1 MLVSA
6 IIGILT
12 MAELNSIHPTPCRDV
27 ADTYHGVT
35 VVDSYRWLEDSAS
48 EQVRRWS
55 DAQNAHAR
63 TYLGGLPDLPAIRAR
78 VSEIMLAKTYGYGS
92 LKYVGDR
99 LFAVKRQPPKQQ
111 PFLLVMNWPSDPS
124 SAKVL
129 VDPNELDAQGSTAI
143 DWYMPSPDG
152 KLVAVSLSKRGSEAG
167 DVHLFDAKSGHATG
181 EIVPRVNGGTAG
193 GHLSWAADGTGF
205 FYSRYPRPGERPAA
219 DLDFYTQVY
228 FHKLGTPTQDDRY
241 EIGKDFPRIAEIKL
255 ETAKSGHVLVT
266 MQHGDGGEFEL
277 HLRSPGGTW
286 TQLSR
291 VSDQIVA
298 GVFGPKEELFLI
310 SRHGAPRG
318 ELLRLSLA
326 TPTLSAAKKI
336 VPQGK
341 DTIVSDFHRSDVVV
355 ATDTLVYVEYQLG
368 GPSEIRVFDHEGRPQ
383 PAPRQLDVSSIGGM
397 AHLRRDELLFSNVSF
412 IEPPAWYQY
421 QPQSGK
427 TEKTALA
434 TPSPV
439 EFADVQVVREF
450 ATSKDG
456 THVPLSLILPN
467 SAKLDGSNPCLVTG
481 YGGYGMSLTPG
492 FRPNNRVLVD
502 QGIIYVVAN
511 LRGGGEFGDAWHL
524 SGNLT
529 KKQNVFDDFAA
540 VLQHLISRGYTSPEH
555 LAIIGG
561 SNGGLLM
568 GATFIQ
574 HPEMVKAMVSSVGI
588 YDMLRVELSPNGA
601 FNIPEFGTVRD
612 AEQFRALLAYSPY
625 HHVKDGAKYPAI
637 LMLTGANDPRV
648 DPMQSR
654 KMTARLQAAN
664 KSPVPILLRTSANT
678 GHGMGT
684 PLAEQID
691 EQVDIYAFL
700 FEQLGIKFRV
710 GAAPPRPIGDRHL

>member
-1 MLVSA
+1 
-6 IIGILT
+6 
-12 MAELNSIHPTPCRDV
+12 
-27 ADTYHGVT
+27 
-35 VVDSYRWLEDSAS
+35 
-48 EQVRRWS
+48 
-55 DAQNAHAR
+55 
-63 TYLGGLPDLPAIRAR
+63 
-78 VSEIMLAKTYGYGS
+78 
-92 LKYVGDR
+92 
-99 LFAVKRQPPKQQ
+99 
-111 PFLLVMNWPSDPS
+111 MNWPSDPS
-124 SAKVL
+124 SATVL
-129 VDPNELDAQGSTAI
+129 VDPNELDAQGGTAI
-143 DWYMPSPDG
+143 DWYVPSPDG

-167 DVHLFDAKSGHATG
+167 YVHLFDAKSGRATG
-181 EIVPRVNGGTAG
+181 EIVPRVTGGTAG

-205 FYSRYPRPGERPAA
+205 FYSRYPRPGERPTA

-421 QPQSGK
+421 HPQSGK

-529 KKQNVFDDFAA
+529 KKQNVFNDFAA

-601 FNIPEFGTVRD
+601 FNIPEFGTVKD

-664 KSPVPILLRTSANT
+664 KSSVPILLRTSANT

-710 GAAPPRPIGDRHL
+710 GAAPTRPIGERHS

>member
-6 IIGILT
+6 IIRFLLI
-12 MAELNSIHPTPCRDV
+12 MAELNSIPPTPRRDV
-27 ADTYHGVT
+27 ADVYHGVT
-35 VVDSYRWLEDSAS
+35 VVDPYRWLEDSAS

-55 DAQNAHAR
+55 DAQNAHTR
-63 TYLGGLPDLPAIRAR
+63 TYLNNLPDLPAIRAR
-78 VSEIMLAKTYGYGS
+78 VSEIMLAKTYSYGS

-129 VDPNELDAQGSTAI
+129 VDPNELDAQGGTAI
-143 DWYMPSPDG
+143 DWYVPSPNG
-152 KLVAVSLSKRGSEAG
+152 NVVAVSLSKRGSEAG
-167 DVHLFDAKSGHATG
+167 DVHLFDAKSGRATG

-219 DLDFYTQVY
+219 DLDFYMQVY

-266 MQHGDGGEFEL
+266 MQQGDGGEFEL
-277 HLRSPGGTW
+277 HLRLPSGTW

-298 GVFGPKEELFLI
+298 GVFGPKKELFLI
-310 SRHGAPRG
+310 SRRGAPRG
-318 ELLRLSLA
+318 ELLRLLLA
-326 TPTLSAAKKI
+326 TPTLSAATKI
-336 VPQGK
+336 VPQSQ
-341 DTIVSDFHRSDVVV
+341 DAIVSNFSGPDSVV
-355 ATDTLVYVEYQLG
+355 ATDTLLYVEYQLG
-368 GPSEIRVFDHEGRPQ
+368 GPSEIRVFDHVGRPQ
-383 PAPRQLDVSSIGGM
+383 PAPRQLDVSSVGGM
-397 AHLRRDELLFSNVSF
+397 AHLRGDELLFSNVSF
-412 IEPPAWYQY
+412 IEPPAWYHY
-421 QPQSGK
+421 QPQSDK
-427 TEKTALA
+427 TEKTALTA
-434 TPSPV
+434 PSPV
-439 EFADVQVVREF
+439 QFADVQVVREF
-450 ATSKDG
+450 APSKDG
-456 THVPLSLILPN
+456 TQVPLSIILPK
-467 SAKLDGSNPCLVTG
+467 SAKRDGSSPCLVTG
-481 YGGYGMSLTPG
+481 YGGYGMSLTPA

-511 LRGGGEFGDAWHL
+511 LRGGGEFGDAWHV

-529 KKQNVFDDFAA
+529 KKQNVFDDFSA
-540 VLQHLISRGYTSPEH
+540 VLQHLISRGYTSPER

-568 GATFIQ
+568 GATLTQ
-574 HPEMVKAMVSSVGI
+574 HPEMVKAVVSSVGI

-612 AEQFRALLAYSPY
+612 VEQFRALLGYSPY
-625 HHVKDGAKYPAI
+625 HYVKDGAQYPAI

-664 KSPVPILLRTSANT
+664 KSNAPIVLRTSANT

-700 FEQLGIKFRV
+700 FEQLGIKFR
-710 GAAPPRPIGDRHL
+710 GGR